1 VTAAPGTMRS
11 ALRHSSFRRLLLGL
25 AVSQAGDWLYNV
37 ALLAFVYERTH
48 SAGWLAATTAAR
60 IVPIVVLG
68 PLGGVIADRFDRRRV
83 MVVSDVVRTAL
94 MLGLA
99 AVALAGLPVVLAPV
113 LAGLATAAAAPYLPC
128 TAATTPRLVPD
139 VDLPGANALRSAVG
153 MGAVAAGPVVGAVV
167 LLVGP
172 PSTAFL
178 INAVTFTLSALAV
191 LSIPAGPAF
200 AAPRSAGDRQGIV
213 AAVVLG
219 ARALRAHPVAVRLVG
234 ADVVCSVVYGMQ
246 TVVLLLLSRT
256 LGLGDAGYGYVL
268 AGLGVGGILGT
279 TLAGRAARST
289 RPRAVLVGALLVLA
303 VPSSLMAVTPWLP
316 GLLLWSVIG
325 GAGAVLV
332 EVLCETAL
340 QRELHEEVFARAYG
354 VALPAILGGI
364 VVGSLLAAPLV
375 ALVGLTGS
383 IVATGL
389 LAAGYAGIVVLPRR
403 AVGRH
408 RAPRRLA
415 VAAGSAVA
423 SAAA

>member
-1 VTAAPGTMRS
+1 MSAAPGTMRS
-11 ALRHSSFRRLLLGL
+11 ALRHVGFRRLLVGL

-37 ALLAFVYERTH
+37 ALLAFVYDRTH
-48 SAGWLAATTAAR
+48 SVGWLAATTAAR

-83 MVVSDVVRTAL
+83 MVVSDVVRAAL

-99 AVALAGLPVVLAPV
+99 LVALAGLPVVLAPV
-113 LAGLATAAAAPYLPC
+113 FAALATAAAAPYPPS

-139 VDLPGANALRSAVG
+139 ADLPGANALRSAVG

-167 LLVGP
+167 LLLGP

-178 INAVTFTLSALAV
+178 INAATFGLSALAV
-191 LSIPAGPAF
+191 LSIPGGQVFAPA
-200 AAPRSAGDRQGIV
+200 RTAGDRQGIV
-213 AAVVLG
+213 ADVVLG
-219 ARALRAHPVAVRLVG
+219 ARALRAHPIAVRLIG

-246 TVVLLLLSRT
+246 TVLLLLLSRQ

-268 AGLGVGGILGT
+268 AGLGVGGVLGT
-279 TLAGRAARST
+279 TAAGRAARSA
-289 RPRAVLVGALLVLA
+289 RPRAVLAGALLVLA
-303 VPSSLMAVTPWLP
+303 VPSALMAVTPWLA
-316 GLLLWSVIG
+316 GLLVWSVIG

-340 QRELHEEVFARAYG
+340 QRELDEEVFARAYG
-354 VALPAILGGI
+354 VALPMILSGI
-364 VVGSLLAAPLV
+364 VGGSLVAAPLV
-375 ALVGLTGS
+375 ALVGLTGA

-408 RAPRRLA
+408 RTPRRLA
-415 VAAGSAVA
+415 AVAA
-423 SAAA
+423 

>member
-1 VTAAPGTMRS
+1 MRS
-11 ALRHSSFRRLLLGL
+11 ALRHSSFRRLLVGL

-48 SAGWLAATTAAR
+48 STGWLAATTAAR
-60 IVPIVVLG
+60 IVPIVVPG

-83 MVVSDVVRTAL
+83 MVVSDVVRAAL
-94 MLGLA
+94 MLALA

-113 LAGLATAAAAPYLPC
+113 LAGLATAAAAPYPPC

-139 VDLPGANALRSAVG
+139 ADLPGANALRSAVG
-153 MGAVAAGPVVGAVV
+153 MGAVAAGPVVGAVL

-178 INAVTFTLSALAV
+178 INAATFTLSALAV

-200 AAPRSAGDRQGIV
+200 APPKTVGARQGIV
-213 AAVVLG
+213 ADVVLG
-219 ARALRAHPVAVRLVG
+219 ARALRTHPVAVRLVG
-234 ADVVCSVVYGMQ
+234 ADLVCSVIYGMQ
-246 TVVLLLLSRT
+246 TVLLLVLSRG
-256 LGLGDAGYGYVL
+256 LGLGAAGYGYVL

-279 TLAGRAARST
+279 TAAGRAARSS

-316 GLLLWSVIG
+316 GLLLLAVVG

-340 QRELHEEVFARAYG
+340 QRELDEEVFARAYG
-354 VALPAILGGI
+354 IALPVILGGI
-364 VVGSLLAAPLV
+364 VAGSLVAAPLS
-375 ALVGLTGS
+375 ALLGMTGA
-383 IVATGL
+383 ILATGL
-389 LAAGYAGIVVLPRR
+389 LAAAYAMIVVLPHRS
-403 AVGRH
+403 AGRH
-408 RAPRRLA
+408 RAPRRVA
-415 VAAGSAVA
+415 VAAAGA
-423 SAAA
+423 

>member
-1 VTAAPGTMRS
+1 VSATPGTMRS
-11 ALRHSSFRRLLLGL
+11 ALRHRSFRRLLVAL

-60 IVPIVVLG
+60 VVPIVVLG

-83 MVVSDVVRTAL
+83 MVTSDVVRAAL

-113 LAGLATAAAAPYLPC
+113 LAGLATAAAAPYMPC

-139 VDLPGANALRSAVG
+139 ADLPGANALRSAVG
-153 MGAVAAGPVVGAVV
+153 MGAIAAGPVVGGVV
-167 LLVGP
+167 LLLGP

-178 INAVTFTLSALAV
+178 INAATFTLSALAV
-191 LSIPAGPAF
+191 LSIPRGPVF
-200 AAPRSAGDRQGIV
+200 AAPRTVGERQGIV
-213 AAVVLG
+213 ADVVQG
-219 ARALRAHPVAVRLVG
+219 ARALRGHPVAVRLVG
-234 ADVVCSVVYGMQ
+234 ADVVCSVIYGMQ
-246 TVVLLLLSRT
+246 TVLLLLLSRD
-256 LGLGDAGYGYVL
+256 LGFGAAGYGYVL

-279 TLAGRAARST
+279 TAAGRAARSS

-316 GLLLWSVIG
+316 GLLVLGVVG

-340 QRELHEEVFARAYG
+340 QRELDEDVFARAYG
-354 VALPAILGGI
+354 VALPMILGGI
-364 VVGSLLAAPLV
+364 VVGSLVAAPLS
-375 ALVGLTGS
+375 ALVGMTGA

-389 LAAGYAGIVVLPRR
+389 LAAGYAGIVVLPSRT
-403 AVGRH
+403 VGRH
-408 RAPRRLA
+408 RAPRRVA
-415 VAAGSAVA
+415 VAGALA
-423 SAAA
+423 

>member
-1 VTAAPGTMRS
+1 VSAAPGTMRS
-11 ALRHSSFRRLLLGL
+11 ALRHASFRRLLVGL

-83 MVVSDVVRTAL
+83 MVTSDVVRAVL

-99 AVALAGLPVVLAPV
+99 AVALGGLPVVLAPV

-139 VDLPGANALRSAVG
+139 ADLPGANALRSAVG

-172 PSTAFL
+172 PSTAFV
-178 INAVTFTLSALAV
+178 INAATFALSALAV
-191 LSIPAGPAF
+191 LSIPGGRAF
-200 AAPRSAGDRQGIV
+200 APPPAPAQRQGIG
-213 AAVVLG
+213 ADVVQG
-219 ARALRAHPVAVRLVG
+219 ARALRGHPIAVRLVG
-234 ADVVCSVVYGMQ
+234 ADVVCSVIYGMQ
-246 TVVLLLLSRT
+246 TVLLLLLARN

-279 TLAGRAARST
+279 TAAGRAARSS

-303 VPSSLMAVTPWLP
+303 VPSSLMAVVPWLP
-316 GLLLWSVIG
+316 GLLVLGVVG
-325 GAGAVLV
+325 GAGAVVV

-340 QRELHEEVFARAYG
+340 QRELDEEVFARAYG
-354 VALPAILGGI
+354 VALPVILGGI
-364 VVGSLLAAPLV
+364 VGGSLVAAPLV
-375 ALVGLTGS
+375 ALVGLTGT
-383 IVATGL
+383 IVLTGV
-389 LAAGYAGIVVLPRR
+389 LAAGYAGVVLLPRR

-408 RAPRRLA
+408 RAPRRIVLAGA
-415 VAAGSAVA
+415 VAE
-423 SAAA
+423 AA